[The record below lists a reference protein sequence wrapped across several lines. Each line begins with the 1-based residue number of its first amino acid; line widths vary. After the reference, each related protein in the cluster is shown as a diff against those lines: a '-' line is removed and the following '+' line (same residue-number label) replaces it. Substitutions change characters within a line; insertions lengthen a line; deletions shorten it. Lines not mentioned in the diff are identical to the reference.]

1 LADIQVEYMATGF
14 VYYPDFLEHDT
25 GPSHPERAER
35 LRSVMAH
42 LESSGQLSQVNR
54 LEATACETRWLH
66 SVHTEDHVDLVR
78 RAAGQ
83 APVHLDPDTVV
94 SAGSWDV
101 ARLASGSLLAACDAV
116 VDGRVD
122 NAFCASRPPGHH
134 AERDHAM
141 GFCLFNHVAVAARY
155 LQAQHSIDRVM
166 IIDWDVHHGNG
177 TQHIFEDDA
186 SVFYFSIHQYP
197 FYPGTGAAGERGKG
211 DGDGA
216 TLNIPMTAGNND
228 DAYIAAF
235 EEQLVPAA
243 EDFAPQFILVSAGFD
258 AHEADPLASMAVT
271 EDGFQRLSTI
281 VADLAAV
288 TCGGHLVSQLE
299 GGYNTDALARSVA
312 VHLDV
317 LLDKGR

>member
-1 LADIQVEYMATGF
+1 MATGF

-42 LESSGQLSQVNR
+42 LESSGRLSQLNR
-54 LEATACETRWLH
+54 LEATACDSRWLH

-94 SAGSWDV
+94 SASSWDV

-197 FYPGTGAAGERGKG
+197 FYPGTGAA
-211 DGDGA
+211 
-216 TLNIPMTAGNND
+216 
-228 DAYIAAF
+228 
-235 EEQLVPAA
+235 
-243 EDFAPQFILVSAGFD
+243 
-258 AHEADPLASMAVT
+258 
-271 EDGFQRLSTI
+271 
-281 VADLAAV
+281 
-288 TCGGHLVSQLE
+288 
-299 GGYNTDALARSVA
+299 
-312 VHLDV
+312 
-317 LLDKGR
+317 

>member
-1 LADIQVEYMATGF
+1 MATGF

-42 LESSGQLSQVNR
+42 LESSGQLSQLNR
-54 LEATACETRWLH
+54 LEAIACESRWLH

-78 RAAGQ
+78 RAAVQ

-94 SAGSWDV
+94 SASSWDV

-197 FYPGTGAAGERGKG
+197 FYPGTGATGERGKG

-216 TLNIPMTAGNND
+216 TLNIPMAAGNND

-281 VADLAAV
+281 VADLAAG

>member
-1 LADIQVEYMATGF
+1 MATGF

-42 LESSGQLSQVNR
+42 LESNGLLLQLTR
-54 LEATACETRWLH
+54 LEATACEERWLH

-78 RAAGQ
+78 RAAIQ

-94 SAGSWDV
+94 SACSWDV

-155 LQAQHSIDRVM
+155 LQQQHSIDRVM

-197 FYPGTGAAGERGKG
+197 FYPGTGAADERGKG
-211 DGDGA
+211 DGEGA
-216 TLNIPMTAGNND
+216 TLNVPMNAGNND
-228 DAYIAAF
+228 DAYITAF

-271 EDGFQRLSTI
+271 ENGFQRLSTI
-281 VADLAAV
+281 VSNLAAE
-288 TCGGHLVSQLE
+288 TCNGHLVSLLE

>member
-1 LADIQVEYMATGF
+1 MATGF

-42 LESSGQLSQVNR
+42 LESSGQLSQLNR
-54 LEATACETRWLH
+54 LEATACDSRWLH

-197 FYPGTGAAGERGKG
+197 FYPGTGAASERGKG

-216 TLNIPMTAGNND
+216 TLNIPMAAGNND

-281 VADLAAV
+281 VADLAAG

>member
-1 LADIQVEYMATGF
+1 MATGF

-42 LESSGQLSQVNR
+42 LESNGPLLQLTR
-54 LEATACETRWLH
+54 LEATACEERWLH

-78 RAAGQ
+78 RAASQ

-94 SAGSWDV
+94 SACSWDV

-155 LQAQHSIDRVM
+155 LQQQHSIDRVM

-177 TQHIFEDDA
+177 TQHIFEDDP
-186 SVFYFSIHQYP
+186 SVLYVSLHQYP
-197 FYPGTGAAGERGKG
+197 YYPGTGAYSETGVGAGV
-211 DGDGA
+211 GA
-216 TLNIPMTAGNND
+216 TLNCPMNAGTTDANYSEAFTSRILPKID
-228 DAYIAAF
+228 DFSPDI
-235 EEQLVPAA
+235 
-243 EDFAPQFILVSAGFD
+243 ILVSAGFD
-258 AHEADPLASMAVT
+258 AHLADPLAQVC
-271 EDGFQRLSTI
+271 LSTQMYEWMTLRLMEK
-281 VADLAAV
+281 ADQHA
-288 TCGGHLVSQLE
+288 GGRLLSLLE
-299 GGYNTDALARSVA
+299 GGYDLDALAQCVSLHVETLM
-312 VHLDV
+312 HQ
-317 LLDKGR
+317 